1 MSQSR
6 QQQQQQ
12 QQQSNSDSNFN
23 VTQPRSE
30 PCRDELEALSET
42 DIDTWLANLPAPEE
56 SDISFA
62 VELQILL
69 ATLPDNTDTH
79 QQATTMLSP
88 ALPGPI
94 ECHTLLAEDK
104 ATQPD
109 TNTNTQPTTV
119 SNPSDLVYAT
129 GTLPGPQQCHTSL
142 PEDLHTTTDT
152 QQEATTV
159 TVWTRLQDKAFENAL
174 LTCPEG
180 IENRWDR
187 IAALVPG
194 GKTTAQ
200 VKQRYQELLHDISLI
215 ESGRYVDLTEEL
227 AAAAAEEM
235 AAATNVYG
243 GRTEHTP
250 PVNGNGK
257 ECRWTEEEHR

>member
-1 MSQSR
+1 MSQSTQQR

-12 QQQSNSDSNFN
+12 QHDFNSNSNCN
-23 VTQPRSE
+23 VSKPQSQPSLE
-30 PCRDELEALSET
+30 ELDAWLMSDPDPEEWETWLMSDTDPEELEAWLMSDT
-42 DIDTWLANLPAPEE
+42 DPEE
-56 SDISFA
+56 L
-62 VELQILL
+62 E
-69 ATLPDNTDTH
+69 
-79 QQATTMLSP
+79 
-88 ALPGPI
+88 
-94 ECHTLLAEDK
+94 TLL

-109 TNTNTQPTTV
+109 TN
-119 SNPSDLVYAT
+119 
-129 GTLPGPQQCHTSL
+129 
-142 PEDLHTTTDT
+142 T

-257 ECRWTEEEHR
+257 ECRWTEEEHKY